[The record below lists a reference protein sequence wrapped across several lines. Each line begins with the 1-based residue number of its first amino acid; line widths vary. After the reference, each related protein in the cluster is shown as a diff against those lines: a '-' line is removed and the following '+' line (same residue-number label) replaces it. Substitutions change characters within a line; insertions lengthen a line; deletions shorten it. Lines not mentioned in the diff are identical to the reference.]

1 VRALLAGLGAALAAL
16 ILARSERR
24 EAAPPAPD
32 GTVGTIA
39 EFDGPEALTRAVR
52 AARAAGW
59 TRLEAYA
66 PHPVPDAA
74 TALGTQAAPVAWA
87 AAGAGLLAAAGA
99 YGLTFFASVVDYPL
113 NVGGRPPHAWP
124 AFLPAAYIV
133 GVLAAALA
141 AMLAMLWL
149 NGLPRFH
156 HPAFA
161 APGFDRASEDRF
173 FLLLF
178 RADPLHRAGRAQA
191 FLRAQDPLRV
201 AEVPES

>member
-1 VRALLAGLGAALAAL
+1 MRALLAAFGAGAAAL
-16 ILARSERR
+16 LLLRR
-24 EAAPPAPD
+24 PRPPRP
-32 GTVGTIA
+32 GETIGTIA
-39 EFDGPEALTRAVR
+39 EFDGPEALTRAVL
-52 AARAAGW
+52 AARGSGW
-59 TRLEAYA
+59 TRIEAFA

-74 TALGTQAAPVAWA
+74 AVLGTKAAPVAWI
-87 AAGAGLLAAAGA
+87 AAGVGLAAAGA
-99 YGLTFFASVVDYPL
+99 AYALTLYVSVLDYPL

-156 HPAFA
+156 HPVFA
-161 APGFDRASEDRF
+161 APGFGRASEDRF

-178 RADPLHRAGRAQA
+178 RADPLHTPERARA
-191 FLRAQDPLRV
+191 FLRAQSPLRV
-201 AEVPES
+201 TEVPAS